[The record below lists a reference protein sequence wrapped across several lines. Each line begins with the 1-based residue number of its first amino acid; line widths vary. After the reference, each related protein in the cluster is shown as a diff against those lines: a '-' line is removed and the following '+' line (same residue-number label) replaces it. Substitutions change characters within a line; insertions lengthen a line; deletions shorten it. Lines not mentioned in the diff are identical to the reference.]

1 MNGESAGADSLAS
14 SLREHRGSGEQR
26 VTPLELFFDLVFV
39 FAMTRVT
46 SLMAHDLSWTSIGQ
60 GLLVLAALWW
70 GWSAYAWLTNHVA
83 GDEWRARLVVFV
95 AMGSMV
101 LAALAVPEAFGDHGL
116 LFALA
121 YLVMR
126 MAHLGLFWV
135 ASRGEDDV
143 HVAVARL
150 LPSAIAG
157 PLLLVAASFADGPL
171 QAGLWL
177 LALAIDYGGPLV
189 TGVAGYRVHTAHFAE
204 RFSLIV
210 IIALG
215 ESIVAIGVGA
225 GDEPLDTAIGVAA
238 VLALVGSA
246 GLWWAYFDVVAP
258 LAHKRLSELSG
269 VARNTLAR
277 DAFAY
282 LHLPMIAGIELFALG
297 VEQVVGHVDEALVLE
312 ASTALFGG
320 IALYLLAHVA
330 FKLRTAGGLNHVRLI
345 AAVAAVACVPLG
357 TELNSVAALAVA
369 CALVVALIAY
379 ETIRFAAERERVRM
393 EA

>member
-1 MNGESAGADSLAS
+1 MSARAEST
-14 SLREHRGSGEQR
+14 EQR

-39 FAMTRVT
+39 FAITRVT
-46 SLMAHDLSWTSIGQ
+46 SLMAHDLSWTTIGQ

-70 GWSAYAWLTNHVA
+70 GWAAYAWLTNHVA
-83 GDEWRARLVVFV
+83 GEDFRPRLVVFV
-95 AMGSMV
+95 AMAAMV
-101 LAALAVPEAFGDHGL
+101 LVALAVPDAFEDHAL

-121 YLVMR
+121 YFVMR
-126 MAHLGLFWV
+126 MAHLALYWV
-135 ASRGEDDV
+135 ASAEDQEV

-150 LPSAIAG
+150 LPSGIGG
-157 PLLLVAASFADGPL
+157 PVVLVAAAFTDGTV
-171 QAGLWL
+171 QAVLWIV
-177 LALAIDYGGPLV
+177 ALAIDYGGPLV
-189 TGVAGYRVHTAHFAE
+189 TGVAGYRVHPAHFAE

-225 GDEPLDTAIGVAA
+225 GDEGVDPAVSAAA
-238 VLALVGSA
+238 VLAVVASA

-258 LAHKRLSELSG
+258 VAHRRLGELHG

-277 DAFAY
+277 DSFAY

-297 VEQVVGHVDEALVLE
+297 VEQVVGHVDEALAAE

-330 FKLRTAGGLNHVRLI
+330 FRLRNVGSVNRQRL
-345 AAVAAVACVPLG
+345 AAAILFLACIPLG
-357 TELNSVAALAVA
+357 TELEALAALAVA
-369 CALVVALIAY
+369 CVLLALLLAY
-379 ETIRFAAERERVRM
+379 ETVRFSADRARVRM

>member
-1 MNGESAGADSLAS
+1 MSDHAQSA
-14 SLREHRGSGEQR
+14 EQR

-39 FAMTRVT
+39 FAITRVT
-46 SLMAHDLSWTSIGQ
+46 SLMAHDLSWTTIGQ

-70 GWSAYAWLTNHVA
+70 GWAAYAWLTNHVA
-83 GDEWRARLVVFV
+83 GEDFRARLVVFV
-95 AMGSMV
+95 AMAAMV
-101 LAALAVPEAFGDHGL
+101 LVALAVPGAFEEHAL

-121 YLVMR
+121 YFVMR
-126 MAHLGLFWV
+126 MAHLALYWV
-135 ASRGEDDV
+135 ASAEDPEV

-157 PLLLVAASFADGPL
+157 PLVLIAAAFTDGSL
-171 QAGLWL
+171 QAALWA

-189 TGVAGYRVHTAHFAE
+189 TGVAGYRVHPAHFAE

-225 GDEPLDTAIGVAA
+225 GDEELDTAIAVAA
-238 VLALVGSA
+238 VLALVASA

-258 LAHKRLSELSG
+258 VAHRRLGELSG

-277 DAFAY
+277 DSFAY
-282 LHLPMIAGIELFALG
+282 LHLPMIVGIELFALG
-297 VEQVVGHVDEALVLE
+297 VEQVVGHVDEALVAE

-320 IALYLLAHVA
+320 VAVYLLAHVA
-330 FKLRTAGGLNHVRLI
+330 FRLRNVGSVNRQRLA
-345 AAVAAVACVPLG
+345 AAVVFLACIPLG
-357 TELNSVAALAVA
+357 TELEALAALAVA
-369 CALVVALIAY
+369 CALIALLVAY
-379 ETIRFAAERERVRM
+379 ETVRFSADRARVRM

>member
-1 MNGESAGADSLAS
+1 VTSPRFQPA
-14 SLREHRGSGEQR
+14 EQR

-39 FAMTRVT
+39 FAITRVT
-46 SLMAHDLSWTSIGQ
+46 SLMAHDLSWTSLVQ

-83 GDEWRARLVVFV
+83 GDDFRARLVVFL
-95 AMGSMV
+95 AMASMV
-101 LAALAVPEAFGDHGL
+101 LVALAVPEAFGDHAL

-126 MAHLGLFWV
+126 MAHLGLYWV
-135 ASRGEDDV
+135 ASREEHEV

-157 PLLLVAASFADGPL
+157 PLLLVAAAFADGGL
-171 QAGLWL
+171 QAALWL
-177 LALAIDYGGPLV
+177 VALAIDYGGPLV
-189 TGVAGYRVHTAHFAE
+189 TGVAGYNVHPAHFAE

-225 GDEPLDTAIGVAA
+225 SGHPLDPAIGAAA
-238 VLALVGSA
+238 VLALVASA

-258 LAHKRLSELSG
+258 VAHRRLAELSG
-269 VARNTLAR
+269 AARNTLAR
-277 DAFAY
+277 DSFAY

-297 VEQVVGHVDEALVLE
+297 VEQVVGHVDEALKLE
-312 ASTALFGG
+312 AATALFGG
-320 IALYLLAHVA
+320 IALYLLGHVA
-330 FKLRTAGGLNHVRLI
+330 FKLRNAGGLNHVRLLAAI
-345 AAVAAVACVPLG
+345 AAIACVPLA
-357 TELNSVAALAVA
+357 TELNAVAALALA
-369 CALVVALIAY
+369 CGLIAVLIAY
-379 ETIRFAAERERVRM
+379 ETVRFSADRARVRM
-393 EA
+393 ET

>member
-1 MNGESAGADSLAS
+1 MHAPTA
-14 SLREHRGSGEQR
+14 EQR

-39 FAMTRVT
+39 FAITRVT

-83 GDEWRARLVVFV
+83 GDDSRARLVVFL
-95 AMGSMV
+95 AMASMV
-101 LAALAVPEAFGDHGL
+101 LVALAVPEAFGDHAL

-126 MAHLGLFWV
+126 MAHLGLYWV
-135 ASRGEDDV
+135 ASRQEHDV

-157 PLLLVAASFADGPL
+157 PLLLVAAAFADGSL
-171 QAGLWL
+171 QAALWL
-177 LALAIDYGGPLV
+177 AALAIDYGGPLV
-189 TGVAGYRVHTAHFAE
+189 TGVAGYRVHPAHFAE

-225 GDEPLDTAIGVAA
+225 SGHPLDLAIGTAA
-238 VLALVGSA
+238 VLALAASA
-246 GLWWAYFDVVAP
+246 GLWWAYFDVAAPVAHRR
-258 LAHKRLSELSG
+258 LAELSG
-269 VARNTLAR
+269 AARNTLAR
-277 DAFAY
+277 DSFAY

-297 VEQVVGHVDEALVLE
+297 VEQVVGHVDEALKLE
-312 ASTALFGG
+312 AATALFGG
-320 IALYLLAHVA
+320 IALYLLGHVA
-330 FKLRTAGGLNHVRLI
+330 FKLRNAGGLNHVRLI
-345 AAVAAVACVPLG
+345 AAVVAVACVPLA
-357 TELNSVAALAVA
+357 TELNAVVALGVS
-369 CALVVALIAY
+369 CALVAVMIAY
-379 ETIRFAAERERVRM
+379 ETVRFAADRARVRVQ
-393 EA
+393 A

>member
-1 MNGESAGADSLAS
+1 MNEQAHS
-14 SLREHRGSGEQR
+14 EQR

-39 FAMTRVT
+39 FAITRVT
-46 SLMAHDLSWTSIGQ
+46 ALMAHDLSWTSIGQ

-83 GDEWRARLVVFV
+83 GEDFRARLVVFL
-95 AMGSMV
+95 AMASMV
-101 LAALAVPEAFGDHGL
+101 LVALAVPEAFGDHAL
-116 LFALA
+116 LFALG

-126 MAHLGLFWV
+126 MAHLGLYWV
-135 ASRGEDDV
+135 ASREEHEV
-143 HVAVARL
+143 HFAVARL
-150 LPSAIAG
+150 LPSAITG
-157 PLLLVAASFADGPL
+157 PLLLVAASFTDGTL
-171 QAGLWL
+171 QAALWL

-189 TGVAGYRVHTAHFAE
+189 TGVAGYRVHAAHFAE

-225 GDEPLDTAIGVAA
+225 GDEPLEAAIAVAA
-238 VLALVGSA
+238 VLAVIASA

-258 LAHKRLSELSG
+258 VAQRRLGELTG

-277 DAFAY
+277 DSFAY

-297 VEQVVGHVDEALVLE
+297 VEQVVGHVDEALEPE

-320 IALYLLAHVA
+320 IALYLLGHVA
-330 FKLRTAGGLNHVRLI
+330 FRLRNVRSVNVARLT
-345 AAVAAVACVPLG
+345 AAVVALACVPLG
-357 TELNSVAALAVA
+357 TEVDSVAALAVA
-369 CALVVALIAY
+369 SALVAALIAY
-379 ETIRFAAERERVRM
+379 ETVRLGAARARVRM

>member
-1 MNGESAGADSLAS
+1 MSAHGQHA
-14 SLREHRGSGEQR
+14 EQR

-39 FAMTRVT
+39 FAITRVT
-46 SLMAHDLSWTSIGQ
+46 SLMADDLSWTTIGQ

-70 GWSAYAWLTNHVA
+70 GWAAFAWLTNHVA
-83 GDEWRARLVVFV
+83 GEELRARLVVFV
-95 AMGSMV
+95 AMAAMV
-101 LAALAVPEAFGDHGL
+101 IVALAVPDAFGDHAL
-116 LFALA
+116 LFALG

-126 MAHLGLFWV
+126 MAHLGLYWV
-135 ASRGEDDV
+135 ASREEAEV

-150 LPSAIAG
+150 LPTAVAG
-157 PLLLVAASFADGPL
+157 PLLLIAAAFADGTL
-171 QAGLWL
+171 QAALWL
-177 LALAIDYGGPLV
+177 AALAIDYGGPLV
-189 TGVAGYRVHTAHFAE
+189 RGVAGYRVHPAHFAE

-225 GDEPLDTAIGVAA
+225 GDEPLDAAIAIAA
-238 VLALVGSA
+238 VLALIASA

-258 LAHKRLSELSG
+258 VANRRLGELSG

-277 DAFAY
+277 DSFAY

-297 VEQVVGHVDEALVLE
+297 VEQVVGHVDEPLELE

-330 FKLRTAGGLNHVRLI
+330 FRLRNVGSLSRQRLA
-345 AAVAAVACVPLG
+345 AAVVLAACVPLG
-357 TELNSVAALAVA
+357 TELESPVALAVA
-369 CALVVALIAY
+369 CAVVVALIVY
-379 ETIRFAAERERVRM
+379 ETVRFGADRERVRLGT
-393 EA
+393 